1 VGGSV
6 VKRVLLQLWG
16 GVTLAFLVAVIG
28 GNTGVTGVGVCIND
42 NVGVS
47 ERLGRV
53 ITGVLVYLNVLGTK
67 QRSISDL

>member
-1 VGGSV
+1 M
-6 VKRVLLQLWG
+6 LL
-16 GVTLAFLVAVIG
+16 VY
-28 GNTGVTGVGVCIND
+28 D

>member
-1 VGGSV
+1 MGGSV

-28 GNTGVTGVGVCIND
+28 GNTGVTGVGVCI
-42 NVGVS
+42 GVS

>member
-28 GNTGVTGVGVCIND
+28 GDTGVTGVA
-42 NVGVS
+42 